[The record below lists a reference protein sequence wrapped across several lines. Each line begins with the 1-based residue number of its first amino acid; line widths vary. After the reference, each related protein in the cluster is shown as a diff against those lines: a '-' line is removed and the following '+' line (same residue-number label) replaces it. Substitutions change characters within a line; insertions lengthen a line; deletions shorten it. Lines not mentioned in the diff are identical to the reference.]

1 MATNSYVKFNR
12 GSQAAYTA
20 LKTKD
25 SNSLYF
31 ISETDSKN
39 GILYLGD
46 KIISAL
52 PDGKILSNN
61 ANGELTLANFGTS
74 YIDTSG
80 ATVNNSF
87 KEGLQPKVI
96 KDGNDYKI
104 AWYEPSS
111 TTIEDVSSQIGTING
126 NIESINNNI
135 STLSAGVA
143 ENAAA
148 ITGINSS
155 IQTLKETEIPN
166 LINQAIADETLLS
179 YKIVTTTDEIETLEL
194 SNKERYIFLVP
205 GEGENNDNYEE
216 WMYLKTTP
224 AEGGD
229 PVYTLEKVGDWEVD
243 LSDYVTNATYTS
255 TIDNINA
262 NIASLQAATAD
273 LGTIRTDII
282 SLQTATAD
290 LGTIRTNIETL
301 QTATADLGTIRTNIE
316 TLQTTTGNNSSA
328 ITDLQANMANVLGA
342 ITWEQM
348 EDPETPSTEQ

>member
-20 LKTKD
+20 LQTKD

-31 ISETDSKN
+31 ISETGSKN

-80 ATVNNSF
+80 AIVNNF

-111 TTIEDVSSQIGTING
+111 TTIEDVSSQIGTIKG
-126 NIESINNNI
+126 NIESINTNI

-148 ITGINSS
+148 ITGINSD
-155 IQTLKETEIPN
+155 IQTLKTTEIPN

-179 YKIVTTTDEIETLEL
+179 YTIVESIEKIEELEL
-194 SNKERYIFLVP
+194 PNKERYIFLVP
-205 GEGENNDNYEE
+205 GENEDNDNYEE
-216 WMYLKTTP
+216 WMYLQTTSP
-224 AEGGD
+224 EGTS
-229 PVYTLEKVGDWEVD
+229 VYTLEKVGDWKVD
-243 LSDYVTNATYTS
+243 LSNYVTNDTYTS
-255 TIDNINA
+255 TIDDIKA

-273 LGTIRTDII
+273 LGTIRADII

-290 LGTIRTNIETL
+290 LSTIRTNIETL

-316 TLQTTTGNNSSA
+316 ALQTTTGNNSSA

-348 EDPETPSTEQ
+348 KDPETPSTEQ